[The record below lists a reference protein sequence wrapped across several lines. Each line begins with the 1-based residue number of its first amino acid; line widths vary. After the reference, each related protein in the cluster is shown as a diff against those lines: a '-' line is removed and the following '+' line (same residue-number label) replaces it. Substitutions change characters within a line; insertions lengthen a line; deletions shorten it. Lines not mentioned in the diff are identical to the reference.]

1 MLRIKIQEVSMRVG
15 PILIVSA
22 FVLCAHSVSAQSLLR
37 YRDYALGTNVASVL
51 KITGGRESDVKTTR
65 QRPAMLREIEW
76 QAPYVTAVRGQA
88 VDPVHDIAFSF
99 YNDQLYRIAVSYSRG
114 RVEGLTGQ
122 DFIDSLSASYGAPT
136 RDTATR
142 GGSPASDH
150 VDATVIA
157 RWEDTDSRLTLERG
171 TYSGQFQVVL
181 ISKPLNDSM
190 RAALTEGARLD
201 ALEAPQRAV
210 DQRKQEAA
218 DNEKTREANKAG
230 FRP

>member
-1 MLRIKIQEVSMRVG
+1 MRPRAVLVA
-15 PILIVSA
+15 LIVSA
-22 FVLCAHSVSAQSLLR
+22 LVLCAHSVSAQSLSR
-37 YRDYALGTNVASVL
+37 YRDYTLGTNVASVL
-51 KITGGRESDVKTTR
+51 KITGGRESDVKTTK
-65 QRPAMLREIEW
+65 QRPAILREMEW
-76 QAPYVTAVRGQA
+76 QAPYVTTVPGQA

-99 YNDQLYRIAVSYSRG
+99 YNNQLYRIAVSYSRA

-122 DFIDSLSASYGAPT
+122 DFIDSLSGSYGAPT
-136 RDTATR
+136 RETAPR
-142 GGSPASDH
+142 AGSPTPDP

-157 RWEDTDSRLTLERG
+157 RWENADSRLTLERG
-171 TYSGQFQVVL
+171 TYSGQFQIVL

-190 RAALTEGARLD
+190 LAAVKEGARLD

-218 DNEKTREANKAG
+218 DDEQTREANKAG